1 MDHADH
7 HFYSRIH
14 VQKKKAVKKG
24 IAFFDFD
31 GTITSRDTLLA
42 FISFS
47 NGRMNFLSGFL
58 LHAPWLIAYKLNI
71 ISNQKAKEKVL
82 AYFFRGIKLEKF
94 EKLCAEFSEI
104 ILPQLIRPAALEE
117 IRKLQA
123 KDIKVVVVS
132 ASPKNWIQS
141 WAEKTGVEL
150 MATEL
155 EIKNDTVTG
164 KIRGNN
170 CHGEEKVRRIRE
182 KYVLT
187 DFDEIYAY
195 GDTSGDQ
202 PMLKLATSAFFR
214 PFRKESAV

>member
-1 MDHADH
+1 
-7 HFYSRIH
+7 
-14 VQKKKAVKKG
+14 VKKG

-47 NGRMNFLSGFL
+47 KGRMNFLSGFL

-82 AYFFRGIKLEKF
+82 AYFFGGMKLEKF
-94 EKLCAEFSEI
+94 TKLCAEFSEI
-104 ILPQLIRPAALEE
+104 ILPQLIRPAAIEE
-117 IRKLQA
+117 ILSLQS
-123 KDIKVVVVS
+123 KGFQVVVVS

-155 EIKNDTVTG
+155 EVKNDSITG

-182 KYVLT
+182 KYVLANYE
-187 DFDEIYAY
+187 EIFAY
-195 GDTSGDQ
+195 GDTSGDR
-202 PMLKLATSAFFR
+202 PMLNLATTSFFR
-214 PFRKESAV
+214 PFREGNAV